1 MHPVRPGRRALG
13 GRGQARLDEA
23 AARRRGRYA
32 QHPAKVGLTL
42 AASNQPTQTAEP
54 RPPPQWHCRCR
65 ALETP
70 TRSKGNLL
78 HELLAQAFDVKLPTT
93 RQVAG
98 RYQRL
103 GSYSAPMFATLDLKF
118 AHLDGFHVSGL
129 VSAIRIVSA
138 TTRDDV
144 SRSNST
150 SCELRGS
157 SLYGLISI
165 ASTSDFRGLQFRCLN
180 SSAIIVLLN

>member
-1 MHPVRPGRRALG
+1 MKPLRG
-13 GRGQARLDEA
+13 GEG
-23 AARRRGRYA
+23 GTGNMTG
-32 QHPAKVGLTL
+32 KVGADTGGVES
-42 AASNQPTQTAEP
+42 ANANGGAEA
-54 RPPPQWHCRCR
+54 PPQWHCRCR

-70 TRSKGNLL
+70 TRSKRNLL

-144 SRSNST
+144 SRSNRT
-150 SCELRGS
+150 RCELRGS
-157 SLYGLISI
+157 RLSGLHSI
-165 ASTSDFRGLQFRCLN
+165 ARTSAFRGSKIR
-180 SSAIIVLLN
+180 